1 VPDFGDRAQ
10 LWRGSARQTPFGYED
25 PEMPGFGQGFDLQSD
40 PVNQTRT
47 RTSAL
52 TQEQLSQYRDD
63 GFLVVTQPLLPE
75 DQVTFVAG
83 RVDGLYDR
91 WRTLP
96 RRLAPGPSREVQ
108 PPIARLHRLSAL
120 DPVLAHS
127 PLFETCRGMAAAILG
142 VKQVWCRFD
151 GAVYKH
157 PGAGNVEWHQ
167 DFAASTLGA
176 PKRSVHFW
184 IPLNDHPGNAGTL
197 MFVPGSH
204 RNVLAKH
211 RLGTRLSRLAA
222 HSANASDEVSTIGA
236 PLSVG
241 NFSIHTPWTTHSSNP
256 NRSGQTR
263 KALVLEF
270 SPGAWSAARQ
280 TVPARASGMFS
291 RG

>member
-1 VPDFGDRAQ
+1 V
-10 LWRGSARQTPFGYED
+10 
-25 PEMPGFGQGFDLQSD
+25 
-40 PVNQTRT
+40 
-47 RTSAL
+47 L
-52 TQEQLSQYRDD
+52 TQEQLSQYRDE
-63 GFLVVTQPLLPE
+63 GFLVVTDPLLPE
-75 DQVTFVAG
+75 DEVAFVAE
-83 RVDGLYDR
+83 RVDRLYDR

-96 RRLAPGPSREVQ
+96 RRLAPGTSREMQ
-108 PPIARLHRLSAL
+108 PPIARLHRLSVL

-127 PLFETCRGMAAAILG
+127 QLLETCRSMAAAILG
-142 VKQVWCRFD
+142 MKQVWCRFD

-167 DFAASTLGA
+167 DYAASTLGT

-222 HSANASDEVSTIGA
+222 HSAEVSDRVASAGA

-241 NFSIHTPWTTHSSNP
+241 NFSIHSPWTTHGSNP
-256 NRSGQTR
+256 NRSRETR

-280 TVPARASGMFS
+280 VGPSMFNGLLS